1 MALGRK
7 PYVMKVISMWWSSKT
22 EEVDDAELMAGVCR
36 KNPKDFQ
43 CLFDRHKQPLMAFL
57 LRMHPNESDLV
68 QDLAQETFAR
78 VWEKPHLF
86 NPEYKFKTWLF
97 TIASNLSKSEWRKM
111 QVRGKVHAGGLKSD
125 EVKQGSSDT
134 APDVQ
139 VDLNLFSHSLQEA
152 LLRLDE
158 SHRNVFLLRY
168 QQEFSIKEI
177 SEVLEV
183 PEGTV
188 KSRLFYA
195 VKKLGGMLKHLQPI
209 YQSM

>member
-1 MALGRK
+1 
-7 PYVMKVISMWWSSKT
+7 MKVISMWWSSKT
-22 EEVDDAELMAGVCR
+22 EQVNDADLMAGVLQG
-36 KNPKDFQ
+36 NANDFK
-43 CLFDRHKQPLMAFL
+43 CLYNRHKQSLLSFL
-57 LRMHPNESDLV
+57 LRMHPGESELV

-78 VWEKPHLF
+78 VWEKPQLF

-97 TIASNLSKSEWRKM
+97 TIAANLSKSEWRKM
-111 QVRGKVHAGGLKSD
+111 QVRGKVHSPGLKAED
-125 EVKQGSSDT
+125 VKKGSTET

-139 VDLNLFSHSLQEA
+139 ADLNLFSQSLQEA
-152 LLRLDE
+152 LLKLDE

-195 VKKLGGMLKHLQPI
+195 VKKLGGMLIHLQPI